1 MPLNCKIKE
10 LRAEDDWQKLRLY
23 PWGNMFEAKAWKKFE
38 VKKIQVKIEDF
49 FNSNLIYL
57 RPIKNLH

>member
-1 MPLNCKIKE
+1 
-10 LRAEDDWQKLRLY
+10 
-23 PWGNMFEAKAWKKFE
+23 MFEAKAWKKFE

-49 FNSNLIYL
+49 FNSILIYL